1 MERDFPNVKTMERI
15 IKQITDKWDSIKYI
29 KKSSFNN
36 KENNYIKNGQIN
48 WIDIIP
54 RKYEWLISTLKYA

>member
-29 KKSSFNN
+29 KKSS
-36 KENNYIKNGQIN
+36 
-48 WIDIIP
+48 
-54 RKYEWLISTLKYA
+54 

>member
-54 RKYEWLISTLKYA
+54 RKYEWLISTWKYA